1 MLSNKFMLDI
11 ILINH
16 HAILLSDYLVM
27 VYIVGL
33 IIYQLTIWLLLKYQL
48 SFQCLCPFCSVF
60 LDKLMMIYVWIH
72 PLSGIKLRV

>member
-33 IIYQLTIWLLLKYQL
+33 VIYQLTI
-48 SFQCLCPFCSVF
+48 
-60 LDKLMMIYVWIH
+60 
-72 PLSGIKLRV
+72 